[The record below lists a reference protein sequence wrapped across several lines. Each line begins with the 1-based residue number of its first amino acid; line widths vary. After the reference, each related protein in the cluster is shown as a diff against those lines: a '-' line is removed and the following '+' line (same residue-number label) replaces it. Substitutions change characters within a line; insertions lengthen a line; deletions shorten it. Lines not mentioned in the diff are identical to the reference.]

1 MSLAWCAAVPIG
13 GQLASS
19 SFLSSSHATFLSGT
33 YFSNSNSSEI
43 ILNGFFRYQVIK
55 WRQLRVGR
63 YDFDHHGLSSCSL
76 DSWWYSGVKEYY
88 RSLLGRQ
95 HRRSRWRLKAVY
107 TDISDNS
114 KPHENQRPGHLKAFS
129 SLERKSQMILGWFQR
144 VEISTL
150 AKFSIILK
158 GSFDIYASF
167 FVTFWW
173 DSLTLIVHLLAI
185 VSKLLDKLSAKPIWN
200 WNEWVWCRWNWSL
213 SFLLGHHLNCYGSSW
228 MNIFIAN

>member
-1 MSLAWCAAVPIG
+1 M
-13 GQLASS
+13 QLFYPAHI
-19 SFLSSSHATFLSGT
+19 FPTQILR
-33 YFSNSNSSEI
+33 I

-129 SLERKSQMILGWFQR
+129 SLERKSQMIFGWFQR

-150 AKFSIILK
+150 GKSSIILK
-158 GSFDIYASF
+158 GSFDIYASIF
-167 FVTFWW
+167 CDFLVGQFDTY
-173 DSLTLIVHLLAI
+173 
-185 VSKLLDKLSAKPIWN
+185 SAPA
-200 WNEWVWCRWNWSL
+200 
-213 SFLLGHHLNCYGSSW
+213 CYC
-228 MNIFIAN
+228 FEAFR